1 MVFRLRSD
9 RIRDTGTKK
18 RQFEAQEPE
27 NLPMPGVHQEEENAA
42 DIVYCIESPHHCPAA
57 RFWAFFADCFSVAA

>member
-1 MVFRLRSD
+1 MVFRLRRD
-9 RIRDTGTKK
+9 RIQELDTKK

-42 DIVYCIESPHHCPAA
+42 DVVGVDREAHHCPAA